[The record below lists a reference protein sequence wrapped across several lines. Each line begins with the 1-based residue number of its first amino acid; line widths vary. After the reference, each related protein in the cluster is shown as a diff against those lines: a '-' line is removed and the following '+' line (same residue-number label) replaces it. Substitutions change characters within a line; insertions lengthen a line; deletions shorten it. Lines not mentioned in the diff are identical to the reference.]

1 MPTIQPQLWIGLL
14 IGLAVGAVIAAIV
27 SARFRR
33 LALSASEAQLRA
45 MQEHLAAAR
54 DESQSAQAQKSALER
69 ELREQSERRAAAEQ
83 RGQRLPEL
91 ELLVRQRD
99 ERIDAY
105 QTRNAEAGAKIAE
118 LEARLIEQ
126 QRDAME
132 KQILLQDAQ
141 AKLSAEFKALSS
153 DALRSNNQ
161 SFLELAQTA
170 LAKFQE
176 SARGDL
182 DVRSKAIGE
191 LVKPLKES
199 LEKVDLRIGEL
210 EKIRAEA
217 YGSLTQHLAQ
227 LANTQTHLQ
236 AQTGNL
242 VRALRAPTVRGRWG
256 EIQLKRVVELA
267 GMIEYCDFVQQESG
281 SDGRLRPDLIVKL
294 PAGKNVV
301 VDAKAPLQAYL
312 EALEA
317 ADEPT
322 RVLKLKEHAA
332 QVRNHLTQLSK
343 KSYWEQFDATPEFV
357 VLFLPGETFFSA
369 ALEQDPALIEAGVSQ
384 NVILATPTTLIALLR
399 AVAYGWRQERL
410 ERSAK
415 EISELGKSLHERLAT
430 LAEHFSSVGRGL
442 GQAVGAYN
450 NAIGSLE
457 TRVFV
462 TARKFKELGAAG
474 GKDIPQL
481 EGVEQAPR
489 VLASAEAPRVLASA
503 EAPLL
508 DLARPNADDPS
519 RPLESER

>member
-1 MPTIQPQLWIGLL
+1 MPTIEAQLWIGLL
-14 IGLAVGAVIAAIV
+14 IGLAVGAVIAAFI

-33 LALSASEAQLRA
+33 LALSGSEAQLRGVHE
-45 MQEHLAAAR
+45 QLTAAR
-54 DESQSAQAQKSALER
+54 DELLLAEEQKSALQR
-69 ELREQSERRAAAEQ
+69 DLREQYERRAAAEQ
-83 RGQRLPEL
+83 RSERLPEL
-91 ELLVRQRD
+91 ELSVRQRD
-99 ERIDAY
+99 ERIEAY

-132 KQILLQDAQ
+132 KQVLLQDAQ
-141 AKLSAEFKALSS
+141 ARLSAEFKALSA
-153 DALRSNNQ
+153 DALQSNNR
-161 SFLELAQTA
+161 SFLDLAGNA
-170 LAKFQE
+170 
-176 SARGDL
+176 
-182 DVRSKAIGE
+182 

-217 YGSLTQHLAQ
+217 YGSLTTHLKQ
-227 LANTQTHLQ
+227 LSDTQTQLQ
-236 AQTGNL
+236 TQTGNL
-242 VRALRAPTVRGRWG
+242 ISALRAPKVRGRWG

-267 GMIEYCDFVQQESG
+267 GMIEYCDFLQQESTP
-281 SDGRLRPDLIVKL
+281 DGRLRPDLIVKL
-294 PAGKNVV
+294 PAGKNIV

-317 ADEPT
+317 PDESI
-322 RVLKLKEHAA
+322 RVHKLKEHAA
-332 QVRNHLTQLSK
+332 QVRSHLTQLSR

-369 ALEQDPALIEAGVSQ
+369 ALEQDPSLIEAGVGQ

-410 ERSAK
+410 ERSAQ
-415 EISELGKSLHERLAT
+415 EISELGKSLHERLVT
-430 LAEHFSSVGRGL
+430 LAEHFTAVGRGL

-450 NAIGSLE
+450 SAIGSLE
-457 TRVFV
+457 SRVFV

-489 VLASAEAPRVLASA
+489 ILASA

-508 DLARPNADDPS
+508 DLARPNADDAS